1 MQNKCNTTPIQDKK
15 TFLNYCSKTLK
26 FLSFSDTQRRTLYKK
41 TFDESKQKT
50 DYLKKTPYFKT
61 TFQTSKY
68 TPEQQKH
75 LTKFNFQ
82 CSQINQDELE
92 QLAPLFLK
100 IQNVYATSKF
110 DVGKNHSPLH
120 HLLKPDAVFRK
131 QRAI

>member
-1 MQNKCNTTPIQDKK
+1 MQHYANSRKKNCLINIRRLLNFCHSLILNEELFINKIFDEKK
-15 TFLNYCSKTLK
+15 T
-26 FLSFSDTQRRTLYKK
+26 
-41 TFDESKQKT
+41 KT
-50 DYLKKTPYFKT
+50 DYLKKTPYFET

-82 CSQINQDELE
+82 HSQINQDELE
-92 QLAPLFLK
+92 QLAPSFLK

-110 DVGKNHSPLH
+110 DVEKNHSPLH
-120 HLLKPDAVFRK
+120 NLLKPDAVFGK